1 MIEKINSQEVK
12 SLLAAMDDLIE
23 IKALIRKVVP
33 NYNLD
38 EELKSRYLFLL
49 EALRSKLQ
57 PLFSK
62 YLHQDDK
69 LQPIKTRENLINEIK
84 NISGKANSFL
94 VSASSSKKK
103 LKNIGIDPRNIIVSG
118 GPLFVEDFKKISP
131 DIPDNALSDI
141 KKKCDNLLNIIKREN
156 QLNKELVFLVEIEN
170 PTDKIILEEIEEIS
184 KSMTKKI
191 KVFKIDSWKILES

>member
-1 MIEKINSQEVK
+1 MIQKINSQEVK

-38 EELKSRYLFLL
+38 EQLKSEYLYLL

-62 YLHQDDK
+62 YLHPSEK
-69 LQPIKTRENLINEIK
+69 LQPIKTKEILINEIK
-84 NISGKANSFL
+84 DISGKVNSFL

-103 LKNIGIDPRNIIVSG
+103 LKNIGIDPRKIIVSG
-118 GPLFVEDFKKISP
+118 GPLFFEDFKKISS
-131 DIPDNALSDI
+131 NLSDKVLPGI
-141 KKKCDNLLNIIKREN
+141 KKKCDNLLNVIKREIR
-156 QLNKELVFLVEIEN
+156 LNKELIFLFEREN
-170 PTDKIILEEIEEIS
+170 ATDRIILEELEEIS
-184 KSMTKKI
+184 KSMKKEI
-191 KVFKIDSWKILES
+191 KVFRIESWKILEL